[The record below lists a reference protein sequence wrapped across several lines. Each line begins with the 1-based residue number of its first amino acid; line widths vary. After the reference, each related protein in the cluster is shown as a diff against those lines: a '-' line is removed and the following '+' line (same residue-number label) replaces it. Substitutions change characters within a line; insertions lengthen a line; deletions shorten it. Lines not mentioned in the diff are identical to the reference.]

1 MSNRMIL
8 AALGMFVAT
17 ATMSSTASAQ
27 QKTRGYVLDFSAT
40 WCGPCQQVAPVVEKL
55 AREGLPI
62 KSVDVDRH
70 PELKQQFNITSLPTF
85 VLVIDGK
92 VTKRQTGWMPESD
105 IRRMLAAIPAPQPA
119 TPQQSDPRPSAPP
132 HLLVNDRNSGQ
143 STPHQRA
150 QPKQPIARTANPI
163 RSALLDLPFRRKAKQ
178 QSPAPLGKTV
188 VRGNANDSIPALPV
202 ARGPMASS
210 VRIKVRVG
218 EQMNFGSGTVIGS
231 SPGRA
236 TIATCWHI
244 FRGATRGT
252 KIEVDAFFTGKTETY
267 VAKLVSADEEADV
280 GIIEVSTDSNWPA
293 VRVASADH
301 APRAD
306 DSVVSIGCGGGEDPT
321 IQPIRITRIDPYNGP
336 SNIECSGVP
345 IRGRSGGGLFNAKG
359 ELIGICSA
367 ADKQDKRGI
376 YAGLFA
382 VHDILDRAQLTRLYK
397 DDNSLI
403 FASNQQGERRDA
415 RDLQATGGAVSIPTG
430 LQTPPSNTA
439 MLAAHTPAS
448 IGQPSIDDFMG
459 ASPAR
464 PQQPPATPDWA
475 NNAFPNQPGASVPVN
490 PPAALNTAANTR
502 SAAAGS
508 NDVEI
513 VCIVRSKSKPE
524 LGSRVIVIDQS
535 DPRLIEMLREYD
547 RRSQQK

>member
-92 VTKRQTGWMPESD
+92 VKKRQTGWMPESD
-105 IRRMLAAIPAPQPA
+105 IRRMLAAIPAPQP
-119 TPQQSDPRPSAPP
+119 SAPP
-132 HLLVNDRNSGQ
+132 QLLVDDRNSDQRNAGQ
-143 STPHQRA
+143 RAPHQRA

-163 RSALLDLPFRRKAKQ
+163 RSALLDLPFRRKPKQ
-178 QSPAPLGKTV
+178 QAPAPLGKTV

-231 SPGRA
+231 TPGRA

-267 VAKLVSADEEADV
+267 VAKLVSYDEEADV
-280 GIIEVSTDSNWPA
+280 GIIEVSTDSDWPA

-403 FASNQQGERRDA
+403 FASTQQGERRDA
-415 RDLQATGGAVSIPTG
+415 SDLQATGGAVSIPTG
-430 LQTPPSNTA
+430 LQTPSSNNA
-439 MLAAHTPAS
+439 MLAANTPAS
-448 IGQPSIDDFMG
+448 VSQPSIDEFMG
-459 ASPAR
+459 APSTR
-464 PQQPPATPDWA
+464 PQQSPATPDWA
-475 NNAFPNQPGASVPVN
+475 NNAFTNQPGASVPAS
-490 PPAALNTAANTR
+490 PPAAFNTAANTR
-502 SAAAGS
+502 SAAAES

-547 RRSQQK
+547 RRSQQR